1 MTAQNFTYEI
11 KIKHDPAPVHQQAKQ
26 GRMLL
31 DGGVALYGTELIEY
45 VFSGVVRTMCTTRML
60 RQAMREDLNLYR
72 AASGFLYFAKK
83 EESLEDSWVCKPE
96 AFCTRQ
102 GLTIRALSQAAPSDY
117 FLLHDAI

>member
-1 MTAQNFTYEI
+1 MAQQSFTYVI
-11 KIKHDPAPVHQQAKQ
+11 QHSPLPAAHQQQAKQ
-26 GRMLL
+26 GRALL

-45 VFSGVVRTMCTTRML
+45 VFSGVVRTMCTCKMIK
-60 RQAMREDLNLYR
+60 QAIREDLNLYR